1 MEKYSIAGEAERIQ
15 FGSGYTSGTHLP
27 SRHCTVGRVTEGRQA
42 LHCGGGHCI
51 VWVVAG
57 TALWGG
63 WLRGGRH
70 CIVGGRQA
78 LHCGE
83 GD

>member
-42 LHCGGGHCI
+42 LHCGGG
-51 VWVVAG
+51 
-57 TALWGG
+57 GG
-63 WLRGGRH
+63 G
-70 CIVGGRQA
+70 GGRQA